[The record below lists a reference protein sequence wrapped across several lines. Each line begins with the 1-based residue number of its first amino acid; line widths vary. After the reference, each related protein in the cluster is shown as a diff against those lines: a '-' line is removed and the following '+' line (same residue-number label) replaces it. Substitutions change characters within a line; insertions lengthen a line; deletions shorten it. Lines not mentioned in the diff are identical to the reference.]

1 MGAIKNNLDSF
12 PDHESFDQG
21 ASFGR
26 HVREQELLPV
36 LKAALAIIM
45 HPTVH
50 VRRELR
56 YRQLLAVQ
64 GLTDAIAA
72 IESPPAPPAPTLPTD
87 DESVNF

>member
-26 HVREQELLPV
+26 HVREQELLPLLKAISFV
-36 LKAALAIIM
+36 LKAHAPKADVTNKMLALVA
-45 HPTVH
+45 
-50 VRRELR
+50 
-56 YRQLLAVQ
+56 
-64 GLTDAIAA
+64 D